1 MKSNRYGRSMA
12 GQVVLGLMVVA
23 LGVLFMLDTFNVL
36 HFQRV
41 VSFWP
46 SVLLV
51 LGVVKL
57 LDTRSSNGA
66 MVGTLLIAAGAL
78 LILNNLGLLYFQ
90 WRMVWP
96 ALLILFGGSVIYRAL
111 TRRAA
116 VQGEVKSDDDSFVE
130 ATAIVGSFQRRLT
143 TPNFQGGE
151 ITAIMG
157 GCNLDLRDCSI
168 QGEVVIN
175 VFAAMG
181 GIVIKCPPDW
191 TVVLQGAPFMGGFE
205 EKTVRPPDG
214 SKRLV
219 VKGYAIMGGVD
230 VRY

>member
-1 MKSNRYGRSMA
+1 MKNSQTGRSVA

-23 LGVLFMLDTFNVL
+23 LGVMFMLDTFNVL
-36 HFQRV
+36 QFQRV

-57 LDTRSSNGA
+57 LDTRSSNGPI
-66 MVGTLLIAAGAL
+66 VGILLLAAGGI
-78 LILNNLGLLYFQ
+78 LILNNLGLLYFE

-96 ALLILFGGSVIYRAL
+96 ALLILFGGSLVYRAL
-111 TRRAA
+111 TRRAGA
-116 VQGEVKSDDDSFVE
+116 QGDSKSDDDSFIE

-143 TPNFQGGE
+143 TPDFKGGE

-168 QGEVVIN
+168 NGEVVIN

-205 EKTVRPPDG
+205 EKTVRPPNG

-219 VKGYAIMGGVD
+219 VKGYAIMGGVE
-230 VRY
+230 VRN